1 MKKIFYIILLLF
13 IFSLIL
19 LPSAAQEDD
28 GNKINV
34 TGSKQAFVFG
44 KQKYNN
50 KEYETAKEL
59 FSKAITMDPNN
70 VEAYYYRALSANMA
84 GSLQGDVNF
93 YTIRSKTNKEDYKSI
108 FGLAC
113 CHLAQSETF
122 EGKKKDAKDELNRV
136 LSLDKEGSFGQRA
149 RELAEQYKIQLSEP
163 PFNIMEHKWIFGVIG
178 AVILL
183 IIIIIAVMFM
193 KSAPKFFGTI
203 IITNPQGQI
212 MLNNK
217 LDTLPKRD
225 KKRVKIGSG
234 NMNDII
240 LSGGNVTPI
249 HAELIP
255 IKFNNK
261 DRIRIIPMQ
270 MSKVTRETGG
280 KSEQIFED
288 LLWDND
294 SYKIGDYKLEYSN
307 PALGSRPDTGL
318 IGASPGMLPA
328 PPSKSSFAP
337 PSVSSPSP
345 PPVSA
350 PSPFPPVSSPS
361 PPPAGGGTNLPSPPP
376 SSSDDG
382 FSF

>member
-1 MKKIFYIILLLF
+1 MKKIFYITILLFLF
-13 IFSLIL
+13 SL
-19 LPSAAQEDD
+19 LPSFAQEDD
-28 GNKINV
+28 GNKIDV

-59 FSKAITMDPNN
+59 FSKSITMDPNN
-70 VEAYYYRALSANMA
+70 VNAYYYRALAANMA

-93 YTIRSKTNKEDYKSI
+93 YTIRTKTNKDDFRSI

-122 EGKKKDAKDELNRV
+122 EGKKKDAKEELNRV
-136 LSLDKEGSFGQRA
+136 LSLDKSGIFGQRA
-149 RELAEQYKIQLSEP
+149 RELAEEYKIQLSEP
-163 PFNIMEHKWIFGVIG
+163 PFNIMEHKWIFGVAG
-178 AVILL
+178 AVLLL
-183 IIIIIAVMFM
+183 IIIVIAVMFM

-203 IITNPQGQI
+203 IVTNLQGQI

-217 LDTLPKRD
+217 LDTLPKKD
-225 KKRVKIGSG
+225 KKRLKIGSG

-240 LSGGNVTPI
+240 LSDGNVAPF

-261 DRIRIIPMQ
+261 DRIRIIPVQ
-270 MSKVTRETGG
+270 MAKITRETGG
-280 KSEQIFED
+280 NSEQIYED

-307 PALGSRPDTGL
+307 PALGTRPDSG
-318 IGASPGMLPA
+318 IGASAVM
-328 PPSKSSFAP
+328 PSIPSRASFAP
-337 PSVSSPSP
+337 SVL
-345 PPVSA
+345 SA
-350 PSPFPPVSSPS
+350 PSPIPAVSSPPPSS
-361 PPPAGGGTNLPSPPP
+361 PPPTLPAAPPAGETNLPSPPP

>member
-1 MKKIFYIILLLF
+1 MRKIFYIAILLF
-13 IFSLIL
+13 IFSL
-19 LPSAAQEDD
+19 LPSVAQEDG
-28 GNKINV
+28 GNTVNV
-34 TGSKQAFVFG
+34 PGSKQAFVFG

-59 FSKAITMDPNN
+59 FSKAVTMDPNN
-70 VEAYYYRALSANMA
+70 VEAYYYRALAANMA

-93 YTIRSKTNKEDYKSI
+93 YTIRSKTNKDDYKSI

-136 LSLDKEGSFGQRA
+136 LSLDKSGIFGQRA
-149 RELAEQYKIQLSEP
+149 RELAEEYKIQLSEP

-178 AVILL
+178 AFILL
-183 IIIIIAVMFM
+183 IIIVIAVMFM
-193 KSAPKFFGTI
+193 KSAPKFFGTV

-217 LDTLPKRD
+217 LDTLPKKD
-225 KKRVKIGSG
+225 KKRLKIGSG

-240 LSGGNVTPI
+240 LSDGNVTPF

-261 DRIRIIPMQ
+261 DRIRIIPVQ
-270 MSKVTRETGG
+270 MSKITRETGG
-280 KSEQIFED
+280 KSEQIYED

-307 PALGSRPDTGL
+307 PALGTRPDSG
-318 IGASPGMLPA
+318 IGASA
-328 PPSKSSFAP
+328 PVPSIPSKPSFAP
-337 PSVSSPSP
+337 SVLSAPSPIPAISSPPPSSPSP
-345 PPVSA
+345 VP
-350 PSPFPPVSSPS
+350 
-361 PPPAGGGTNLPSPPP
+361 PPPAGGTNLPSPPP
-376 SSSDDG
+376 SSSEDG